1 MKITRSM
8 EIGVGLFVCL
18 GLAALLMLALKV
30 ANLATF
36 GSATGYRVLARF
48 DNIGGL
54 QERSAVKMAGVL
66 VGRVTRID
74 YDKDSFRALVEMRIN
89 PRFDQIPADTA
100 ASIYTAGLLGEQYV
114 NLDPGGDEEVLRDGS
129 ELTITQSAVIME
141 RMLQEFLYSKTVKPE
156 TD

>member
-1 MKITRSM
+1 
-8 EIGVGLFVCL
+8 
-18 GLAALLMLALKV
+18 
-30 ANLATF
+30 
-36 GSATGYRVLARF
+36 
-48 DNIGGL
+48 
-54 QERSAVKMAGVL
+54 
-66 VGRVTRID
+66 
-74 YDKDSFRALVEMRIN
+74 MRIN